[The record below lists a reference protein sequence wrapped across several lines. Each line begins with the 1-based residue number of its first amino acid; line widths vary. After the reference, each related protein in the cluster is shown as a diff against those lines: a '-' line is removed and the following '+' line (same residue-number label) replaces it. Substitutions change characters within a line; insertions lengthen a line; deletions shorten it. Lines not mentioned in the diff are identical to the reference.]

1 MAEILPCNPKNRRKL
16 RRENPCLNLVSC
28 AVIQERTIAD
38 FMFRSVTHRAISVC
52 VRILEFAGTRANAA
66 SAGDPA
72 VGALVFAA
80 VNDFALLSAGD
91 ESKNDF
97 FAAAVELGSAVPL
110 GRRKD
115 QPLSGENFICAGFA

>member
-1 MAEILPCNPKNRRKL
+1 
-16 RRENPCLNLVSC
+16 
-28 AVIQERTIAD
+28 VIQERTIAD
-38 FMFRSVTHRAISVC
+38 FMFRIVTRGAISVY
-52 VRILEFAGTRANAA
+52 VLILEFAGTRANAA

-72 VGALVFAA
+72 IGALVFAA

-115 QPLSGENFICAGFA
+115 QPMSGENFIGAGFAQHSVTAI